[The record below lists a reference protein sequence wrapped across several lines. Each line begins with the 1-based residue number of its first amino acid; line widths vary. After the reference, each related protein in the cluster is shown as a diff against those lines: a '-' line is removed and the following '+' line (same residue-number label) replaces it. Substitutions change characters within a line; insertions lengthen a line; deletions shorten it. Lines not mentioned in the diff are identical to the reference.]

1 MEDERIGATKGA
13 TGATWD
19 FFLSEA
25 PIYEGCNI
33 LSPSL
38 EGKVAP
44 ILIHKKGKK
53 EKNNV
58 VDKYVDR
65 TVLLQV

>member
-1 MEDERIGATKGA
+1 MKLGATIGA

-44 ILIHKKGKK
+44 IFVLKRKNK
-53 EKNNV
+53 EAVTNLLFRHNNPCA
-58 VDKYVDR
+58 
-65 TVLLQV
+65 TVLLRV